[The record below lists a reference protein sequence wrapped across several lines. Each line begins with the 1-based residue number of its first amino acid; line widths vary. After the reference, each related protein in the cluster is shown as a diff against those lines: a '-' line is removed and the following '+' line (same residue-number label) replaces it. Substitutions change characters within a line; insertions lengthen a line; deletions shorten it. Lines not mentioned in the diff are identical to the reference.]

1 MTLMTTPMEPNSSA
15 QTRPLAEV
23 AEARGLNVE
32 QIVALAQAAPP
43 LWPNVTPE
51 AQIDDLALL
60 LRALTPGE
68 IRVRVQAPN
77 EQEAEWEVTVVAA
90 DRLGLLAIT
99 TSVLASFDLTI
110 TRARVG
116 TWLGATALQHLWV
129 RPHTKSSVEPPWAT
143 IGQSLRHA
151 LDSVADT
158 SFSASSIAAQWVRS
172 VELLDEQLEPGAA
185 PGLERYVVVVETT
198 DIPGVLAAISS
209 RFGSLQLNVISAE
222 ITTVGGLVKDRFI
235 VEVPIELNHRVA
247 QLKS

>member
-1 MTLMTTPMEPNSSA
+1 MKLMTASPTDINTHS
-15 QTRPLAEV
+15 LA
-23 AEARGLNVE
+23 AAADARGLNVA
-32 QIVALAQAAPP
+32 QILSLSQAAPP
-43 LWPNVTPE
+43 LWQAMAPE

-77 EQEAEWEVTVVAA
+77 EHESEWEVTVVAA

-99 TSVLASFDLTI
+99 TSVLASFDLSI
-110 TRARVG
+110 TQARVG
-116 TWLGATALQHLWV
+116 TWFGEMALQHLWV

-151 LDSVADT
+151 LEQVSDT
-158 SFSASSIAAQWVRS
+158 SFSASSVAMQWVRS
-172 VELLDEQLEPGAA
+172 VERMDDDTLANGM
-185 PGLERYVVVVETT
+185 ERYLVVVETT

-222 ITTVGGLVKDRFI
+222 ITTVDGLVKDRFVI
-235 VEVPIELNHRVA
+235 EVPTHLNHRVA
-247 QLKS
+247 QLRG

>member
-1 MTLMTTPMEPNSSA
+1 MTLMTTPMEPTSSA
-15 QTRPLAEV
+15 QIRPLAEA

-60 LRALTPGE
+60 LRMLTPGE

-110 TRARVG
+110 TRARIG
-116 TWLGATALQHLWV
+116 TWLGGTALQHLWV

-151 LDSVADT
+151 LDNVADT
-158 SFSASSIAAQWVRS
+158 SFGASSIATQWVRS
-172 VELLDEQLEPGAA
+172 VERLDEHEAGAA
-185 PGLERYVVVVETT
+185 HGMERYLVVVETT